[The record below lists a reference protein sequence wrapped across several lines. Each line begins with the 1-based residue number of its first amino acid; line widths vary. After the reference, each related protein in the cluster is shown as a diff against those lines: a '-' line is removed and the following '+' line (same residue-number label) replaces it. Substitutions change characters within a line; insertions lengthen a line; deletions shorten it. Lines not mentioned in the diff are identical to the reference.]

1 MIVYECPYSLPAH
14 MTGTRTTPNHI
25 VCKNTFPHKIK
36 NTGYKI
42 TAGAS
47 I

>member
-1 MIVYECPYSLPAH
+1 MSVFV
-14 MTGTRTTPNHI
+14 TGTHDKEAIIANRI
-25 VCKNTFPHKIK
+25 ACKNTFPHKIK